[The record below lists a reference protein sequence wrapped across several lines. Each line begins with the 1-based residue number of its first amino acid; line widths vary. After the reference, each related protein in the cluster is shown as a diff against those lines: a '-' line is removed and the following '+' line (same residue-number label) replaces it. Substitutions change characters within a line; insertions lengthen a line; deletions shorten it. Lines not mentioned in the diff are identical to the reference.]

1 MNRLNVGGLLTQF
14 YGLTEDAEQD
24 MQIMNRC
31 DNLSISWFAYDY
43 RIDLK
48 PWIIK
53 RTYAQKIAGTKM
65 R

>member
-1 MNRLNVGGLLTQF
+1 
-14 YGLTEDAEQD
+14 
-24 MQIMNRC
+24 MNRC